1 LRTDSDRTRLPGP
14 RRTWLTAIAIALVA
28 LVACGSSVA
37 AAKRSGRRG
46 YARIHQACSLPTLH
60 HASCLAL
67 VRTEVPATQANE
79 PGVTPFTLHAGAAS
93 AGPAGGLT
101 PAELGSAYGYDPRAG
116 GSGQTVAIVDA
127 FDDPSIAS
135 DLETFDTQYGL
146 PACNEADGCFRKVG
160 QTGSTFSLPT
170 TDTTGWSVEEA
181 LDVETVHAVCTSC
194 KVLLVEAEDTRFVS
208 LAAAEN
214 EAVALGATEITNS
227 YAGAEGI
234 SAEVQN
240 AYNHPGVVI
249 TASTGDE
256 GFDSRLA
263 SIPPGRPNVPAS
275 LPTVVAVGGTTLH
288 LDESGNRESETVW
301 DDSGGGCSIF
311 FTAEPWQLDA
321 PGYPASGCGGMRLD
335 ADVAAVGDP
344 ASGFS
349 VYDSYDCG
357 ARCEQEIGKEGWA
370 VIGGTSL
377 SSPLIATLYALA
389 GGSGGVRYPALTLY
403 GHLGSAGLF
412 DVTKGGNGFCDFTE
426 GKACG
431 IDEETGE
438 LLDCEGTTACNGAP
452 GFDGPSGVGAP
463 SSLALF
469 EPLLPSAAISGPST
483 GTAGLPGTFSAV
495 GASDPYPGG
504 TVADYTWSWGDGTP
518 ASIGPVASHT
528 YVDGGNYTVTLTITD
543 LYGVSASFSAPI
555 AVAAPVVASGVSAFH
570 TAGKQAIPDAVLAA
584 GALKAG
590 PGGNVTVKISCPAGE
605 ASCSGIVTLQSTGAA
620 GTRRRVRA
628 LTLATGSFEVS
639 GGHTVAVKLH
649 LSARARALL
658 ARKHR
663 LRVTVTIAAHDPAGA
678 SHSSVSMATL
688 RRRG

>member
-1 LRTDSDRTRLPGP
+1 V
-14 RRTWLTAIAIALVA
+14 AIASALIASG
-28 LVACGSSVA
+28 ACGPSIAVA
-37 AAKRSGRRG
+37 KQPGHRA
-46 YARIHQACSLPTLH
+46 YARIHSACAVPKPH
-60 HASCLAL
+60 HAACLAL
-67 VRTEVPATQANE
+67 IRTQVPATEASAQ
-79 PGVTPFTLHAGAAS
+79 GVTPFTLRAGAAN
-93 AGPAGGLT
+93 AGPGGGLT
-101 PAELGSAYGYDPRAG
+101 PAELGSAYGYDPGAG
-116 GSGQTVAIVDA
+116 GAGQTVAIVDA

-160 QTGSTFSLPT
+160 QTGSSFSVPT

-181 LDVETVHAVCTSC
+181 LDVETVHAVCATC
-194 KVLLVEAEDTRFVS
+194 KVLLVEAKDNEFS
-208 LAAAEN
+208 NLAAAEN

-234 SAEVQN
+234 STEVQN

-288 LDESGNRESETVW
+288 LDESGHRESETVW
-301 DDSGGGCSIF
+301 DDSGGGCSVF
-311 FTAEPWQLDA
+311 FAAEPWQLDA
-321 PGYPASGCGGMRLD
+321 PGYPESGCGGMRLD

-349 VYDSYDCG
+349 IYDSYDCG
-357 ARCEQEIGKEGWA
+357 AKCEQEIGKEGWA

-377 SSPLIATLYALA
+377 SSPLIAALYALA

-403 GHLGSAGLF
+403 GHLGGAGLF

-426 GKACG
+426 GEACE
-431 IDEETGE
+431 IVEETGE
-438 LLDCEGTTACNGAP
+438 LLDCEGTTACNAAP

-463 SSLALF
+463 SSLAAF

-483 GTAGLPGTFSAV
+483 GTAGLPSAFSAV

-504 TVADYTWSWGDGTP
+504 TVADYVWSWGDGTP
-518 ASIGPVASHT
+518 ASIGPAASHT
-528 YVDGGNYTVTLTITD
+528 YVNGGNYTVTLTITD

-555 AVAAPVVASGVSAFH
+555 AVVAPVVASGVSAFH
-570 TAGKQAIPDAVLAA
+570 TAGKPAIPDAVLAP

-605 ASCSGIVTLQSTGAA
+605 TSCVGTVTLQTTGAVS
-620 GTRRRVRA
+620 TRRRVRA
-628 LTLATGSFEVS
+628 LTLATGSFKVA
-639 GGHTVAVKLH
+639 GGKTAVVKLH

-678 SHSSVSMATL
+678 SHSSVAMATL